1 MPIRACTR
9 SVAPV
14 WTSYTTVL
22 ERVLADWRENS
33 AISADSKRSNKALRS
48 SSMPSLAMR
57 VMAYWLVNWAMP
69 RTRKTPMMASGT
81 SHSSRVPSVKP
92 LSSNGLSSAGIRGS
106 VMAPTTVPKKAR
118 PQATRC
124 PLKKGSRRR
133 SLARRPGDV
142 GAAVLAALGVPE
154 SGACICGRILRF
166 TGCTIPFVTG
176 VRDQCVICRVVFRLC
191 CVRFRRLPMTT
202 DRSIPSQAAAPLLPL
217 RRQVLAAILSLP
229 ALPALAQFR
238 VEVTGVGLT
247 QLPIALAPFRGEAQS
262 PQRISA
268 IVQADLERSGQF
280 RSIDA
285 AGAALDEVSRPDMA
299 QWRQKSAD
307 SLVTGSITRLAD
319 GRYDI
324 RFRLWDVVRA
334 QDLGGQSFV
343 VSQGDLR
350 LVAHRIAD
358 FVYEKLT
365 GERGVFSTRIAY
377 VTKAGG
383 RYSLWVADADGE
395 NAQAALSSPEPIIS
409 PAWAP
414 NGTQLAYVSFESR
427 KPVVY
432 VHDVAS
438 GRRRLIANFR
448 GSNSAPAW
456 SPDGRQLA
464 VTLTRDGSSQLYTI
478 DANGGEPR
486 RLMQSSGIDTEP
498 VFSGDGRTI
507 YFVSDRG
514 GAPQIYKVAA
524 SGGNAERVTFSGS
537 YNISPSVSPDG
548 RWLAYISRVGGAFKL
563 HVMDL
568 GTGAVSAITDTTADE
583 NPSFAPNSRLIVYA
597 TQQQGREALMTT
609 TLDGK
614 IKARLAGQG
623 GDIREPDWGPYQKQ

>member
-1 MPIRACTR
+1 M
-9 SVAPV
+9 
-14 WTSYTTVL
+14 
-22 ERVLADWRENS
+22 
-33 AISADSKRSNKALRS
+33 
-48 SSMPSLAMR
+48 
-57 VMAYWLVNWAMP
+57 
-69 RTRKTPMMASGT
+69 
-81 SHSSRVPSVKP
+81 
-92 LSSNGLSSAGIRGS
+92 
-106 VMAPTTVPKKAR
+106 
-118 PQATRC
+118 
-124 PLKKGSRRR
+124 
-133 SLARRPGDV
+133 
-142 GAAVLAALGVPE
+142 
-154 SGACICGRILRF
+154 
-166 TGCTIPFVTG
+166 
-176 VRDQCVICRVVFRLC
+176 
-191 CVRFRRLPMTT
+191 
-202 DRSIPSQAAAPLLPL
+202 
-217 RRQVLAAILSLP
+217 RRQVLAAMLSLP
-229 ALPALAQFR
+229 AVPALAQFR

-262 PQRISA
+262 PQRIA
-268 IVQADLERSGQF
+268 GIVQADLERSGQF
-280 RSIDA
+280 RGVDT
-285 AGAALDEVSRPDMA
+285 AGVALDETSRPDMA

-307 SLVTGSITRLAD
+307 SLATGSITRLAD

-324 RFRLWDVVRA
+324 RFRLWDVVRG

-343 VSQGDLR
+343 VNQGDLR

-358 FVYEKLT
+358 YIYEKLT
-365 GERGVFSTRIAY
+365 GERGVFSTRVAY

-409 PAWAP
+409 PAWSP
-414 NGTQLAYVSFESR
+414 NGVQLAYVSFESR

-432 VHDVAS
+432 VHDVAT

-456 SPDGRQLA
+456 SPDGRTLA
-464 VTLTRDGSSQLYTI
+464 VTLSRDGGSQLYTI

-486 RLMQSSGIDTEP
+486 RLMQSGAIDTEP

-507 YFVSDRG
+507 FFVSDRG
-514 GAPQIYKVAA
+514 GAPQIYKVPA

-548 RWLAYISRVGGAFKL
+548 RWLAYVSRIGGAFKL

-568 GTGAVSAITDTTADE
+568 GSGTVNAITDTSADE
-583 NPSFAPNSRLIVYA
+583 SPSFAPNSRLIVYA

-623 GDIREPDWGPYQKQ
+623 GDIREPDWGPFQKQ